1 MTLESVVLVHYSHE
15 EIAKGYFQAYIEI
28 SPGGRRLAFSID
40 VEIAMITMIVCSVE
54 TRSSLH

>member
-1 MTLESVVLVHYSHE
+1 MVLVHYSHE